1 MITGPLDILFFLT
14 LQALSALIIAAPI
27 SFIIG
32 WAAKKR
38 GKNPLIWGLIAS
50 TTIAVVLWF
59 IFPNLVQGVA
69 NRGLSYI
76 SNLQEKTVFV
86 QLKDADKVIIQ
97 QNINGVDF
105 DIPLPYMKTQY
116 RYDSNMHGWKN
127 VTKSEYDRKVRHNSK
142 LFTITA
148 LLPNLEPMSE
158 LNYQEFE
165 KPDNGLE
172 VNITLSYP
180 TKKIEDFYFK
190 DSYFASL
197 TKQGDDTDVPGM
209 LYLLD
214 KDQNRWYFS
223 HNYPVWNLTTIRCY
237 KNHSTCTV
245 DTVFEY
251 NESHN
256 YSLMYMF
263 NREHLTEWREID
275 NKIKALFSD
284 FSNAVVIHDK

>member
-1 MITGPLDILFFLT
+1 MIAGPLEILFFLT
-14 LQALSALIIAAPI
+14 VQALSALIIAAPI
-27 SFIIG
+27 SLLIG

-38 GKNPLIWGLIAS
+38 GKNPLIWGLVAS
-50 TTIAVVLWF
+50 TTIAVVLWLK
-59 IFPNLVQGVA
+59 FPYLVQGVV

-76 SNLQEKTVFV
+76 SNLQEKPVFV

-97 QNINGVDF
+97 QNINDVNF

-116 RYDSNMHGWKN
+116 RYDSTMRGWKN
-127 VTKSEYDRKVRHNSK
+127 VRKSEYDRKVRHKSK
-142 LFTITA
+142 LFTINA

-158 LNYQEFE
+158 MNYREFE
-165 KPDNGLE
+165 KTDNGLE
-172 VNITLSYP
+172 VNITISYP
-180 TKKIEDFYFK
+180 TKKIDDYYFK

-197 TKQGDDTDVPGM
+197 TKQGDDPDVPGM

-214 KDQNRWYFS
+214 KNDNRWYFS

-245 DTVFEY
+245 DAVFEHD
-251 NESHN
+251 ESHN

-263 NREHLTEWREID
+263 YREHLPKWREID
-275 NKIKALFSD
+275 SKIKALISD
-284 FSNAVVIHDK
+284 FSANHNK